1 MQRNETEKREKM
13 NQRDVNRTLI
23 NQFVQ
28 QQDLNEQQQKTLEQ
42 WFLTYESKLQ
52 KLYEYYKNVFNS
64 NCDMHTE
71 QGITLPKEQWKSLIS
86 GAIELMQRILPL
98 GSVVDLRKE
107 RLQGAFPKL
116 EQVEKVRVVIT
127 QRFLS
132 YTNEGYFTYAGVI
145 YPVGNLTGSQVIH
158 FNSQMVQKVVHLGY
172 EDEQDSAYVYLTKQE
187 YILQKGKR
195 SYEFASKE
203 EGRKLR
209 EKMEGRDVEGNK
221 N

>member
-1 MQRNETEKREKM
+1 M
-13 NQRDVNRTLI
+13 LI
-23 NQFVQ
+23 NQLAAEILQ
-28 QQDLNEQQQKTLEQ
+28 QVSVDA
-42 WFLTYESKLQ
+42 
-52 KLYEYYKNVFNS
+52 
-64 NCDMHTE
+64 NC
-71 QGITLPKEQWKSLIS
+71 
-86 GAIELMQRILPL
+86 GALDVSI
-98 GSVVDLRKE
+98 
-107 RLQGAFPKL
+107 
-116 EQVEKVRVVIT
+116 
-127 QRFLS
+127 
-132 YTNEGYFTYAGVI
+132 
-145 YPVGNLTGSQVIH
+145 PVGNLTGSQVIH